1 MSLYIY
7 EIDNISEKVT
17 VKNLDLIIWG
27 VGEFLYTAAEGAN
40 SLLSVLRIQ
49 GRRRLAAPTAVPENQ
64 QTADNSDANEDRHF
78 QMLDLSHYQFQIYLI
93 LNKIPHKTRQNDP
106 GQQS

>member
-27 VGEFLYTAAEGAN
+27 VGEFLYTVAEGAN

-49 GRRRLAAPTAVPENQ
+49 GRRRLAAPTAVNEKQ
-64 QTADNSDANEDRHF
+64 QAADNSDANEDRHL
-78 QMLDLSHYQFQIYLI
+78 QMFDIAHNQFQYMAAQIA
-93 LNKIPHKTRQNDP
+93 
-106 GQQS
+106 